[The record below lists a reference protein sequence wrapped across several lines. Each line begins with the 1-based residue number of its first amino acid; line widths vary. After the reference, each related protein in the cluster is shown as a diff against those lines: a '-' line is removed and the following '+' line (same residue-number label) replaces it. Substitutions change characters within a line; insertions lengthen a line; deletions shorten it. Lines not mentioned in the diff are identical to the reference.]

1 MAGMTTTARALVIAS
16 WVGKAAVL
24 AMLLFAATHTDYDR
38 FAGKA
43 MAGRAVA
50 YPLALLIIP
59 AIWWLRG
66 RRHPY
71 PGLADL
77 LITLPFVV
85 DVGGNCLDL
94 YDRIERFDDA
104 CHFGN
109 WAMLLGALAASL
121 PRTLPES
128 VQLGLVVGLGSTT
141 ALLWELMEYQTFI
154 KGGTELDTAYTDTL
168 GDMTLGTIGAT
179 LAGLLVLALRRRA
192 SPGRP
197 TNSVR
202 ADTDLRTSGVTRDA
216 GA

>member
-1 MAGMTTTARALVIAS
+1 MSGMAPKVA

-24 AMLLFAATHTDYDR
+24 AMLLFAATHTDWDR

-50 YPLALLIIP
+50 YPLALLVIP
-59 AIWWLRG
+59 AVWWLW
-66 RRHPY
+66 RRPRPY

-77 LITLPFVV
+77 LVTLPFVV

-94 YDRIERFDDA
+94 YDRISWFDDA

-109 WAMLLGALAASL
+109 WALLLGALAISL
-121 PRTLPES
+121 PRELPEAA
-128 VQLGLVVGLGSTT
+128 QLGLVVGLGSTT
-141 ALLWELMEYQTFI
+141 ALLWELMEYETFI

-179 LAGLLVLALRRRA
+179 LAGLFVLWQRRQ
-192 SPGRP
+192 GR
-197 TNSVR
+197 S
-202 ADTDLRTSGVTRDA
+202 TSTRNEA
-216 GA
+216 TRG